1 MTQQRNSRQQMAMLY
16 GTYMGIFWI
25 VKFFFLP
32 LGLSEPVLGLLFV
45 LLTCAVP
52 FVAYYMTS
60 TYRRRYADGEFS
72 FFSAFVF
79 SFQIYLFAAILTAIA
94 HYVYFQYID
103 RGFIYSSIQAQTEL
117 LKDELS
123 MKGQVE
129 QIKNAMDVL
138 YGLSPIKLTMQ
149 LLSQNVFYGV
159 IFSLPVALFG
169 MKRKIKQS

>member
-1 MTQQRNSRQQMAMLY
+1 MTQQRNSQQQMAMLY
-16 GTYMGIFWI
+16 GTYMGLFWI
-25 VKFFFLP
+25 VKFIFLP
-32 LGLSEPVLGLLFV
+32 LGLTEPMLGLLFV

-52 FVAYYMTS
+52 FVAYYMTR
-60 TYRRRYADGEFS
+60 TYRQRYVDGEFS

-103 RGFIYSSIQAQTEL
+103 QGFIYDNILAQMDL
-117 LKDELS
+117 LKDEPS

-129 QIKNAMDVL
+129 QIKSSMNVL
-138 YGLSPIKLTMQ
+138 YELSPIKLTMQ

-169 MKRKIKQS
+169 MKRKMA

>member
-1 MTQQRNSRQQMAMLY
+1 MTR
-16 GTYMGIFWI
+16 
-25 VKFFFLP
+25 
-32 LGLSEPVLGLLFV
+32 
-45 LLTCAVP
+45 
-52 FVAYYMTS
+52 
-60 TYRRRYADGEFS
+60 TYRQRYVDGEFS

-103 RGFIYSSIQAQTEL
+103 QGFIYDNILAQMDL
-117 LKDELS
+117 LKDEPS

-129 QIKNAMDVL
+129 QIKSAMNVL
-138 YGLSPIKLTMQ
+138 YELSPIKLTMQ

-169 MKRKIKQS
+169 MKRKMA